1 VGLEQQEEIPVPNHS
16 FVTFI
21 PKAIIPAIALAGLT
35 SVALLHTTAPAA
47 AAVMN
52 SCQLRHSYCSERCI
66 MKYKENGA
74 IDGCIS
80 RTCDHQFKSCSQ
92 ASGDT
97 RGPHDHGGA
106 PGRGG
111 GGRGLTGS
119 TPKVGPPAGGILES
133 GAVLGTSAPAA
144 TGSPVGGG
152 RPAAAP
158 SAPVII
164 R

>member
-1 VGLEQQEEIPVPNHS
+1 VSNHPLIA
-16 FVTFI
+16 FI
-21 PKAIIPAIALAGLT
+21 PKATISAIALASLT
-35 SVALLHTTAPAA
+35 SVTLLHTTAPAA

-111 GGRGLTGS
+111 GGRGLTLPGS
-119 TPKVGPPAGGILES
+119 TPKVGPPVGGILES
-133 GAVLGTSAPAA
+133 GAVLGSSGPAA
-144 TGSPVGGG
+144 TGSPGGGG